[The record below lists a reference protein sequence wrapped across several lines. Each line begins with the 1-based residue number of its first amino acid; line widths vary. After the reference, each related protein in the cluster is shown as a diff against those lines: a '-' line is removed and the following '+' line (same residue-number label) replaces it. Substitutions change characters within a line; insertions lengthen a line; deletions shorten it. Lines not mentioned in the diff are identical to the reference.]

1 MQIIRFICVVLA
13 VFSFVGCEFYGG
25 DSMPPADY
33 SVYLRLVSPSGN
45 NILDSLGIYKDGPIS
60 IDEKGLFCVDAIRTS
75 DNKPPLRITKNLI
88 CASIQAGTEYSK
100 EESIIGLF
108 WSDFDAHEGKE
119 TYEIQLQSPKIF
131 GDNRVRN
138 ISWFVRVSSRNLVD
152 VYKCIIDGQEVSLD
166 NKIMTHRGEESV
178 ITLCCYNS
186 SLQDDSRPK

>member
-25 DSMPPADY
+25 DCPPPAIH

-75 DNKPPLRITKNLI
+75 DNKPPLRITKDLI

-108 WSDFDAHEGKE
+108 WGDFDAHEGKE

-166 NKIMTHRGEESV
+166 NKIMTYRGEKSV

>member
-1 MQIIRFICVVLA
+1 MQIIRFICVVL
-13 VFSFVGCEFYGG
+13 VVLSFVGCNNPIE
-25 DSMPPADY
+25 DSIPPTDY

-60 IDEKGLFCVDAIRTS
+60 IDEKGLFGVDGIRTS
-75 DNKPPLRITKNLI
+75 DKNPLRITKDLI
-88 CASIQAGTEYSK
+88 CASIQAGAEYSK

-138 ISWFVRVSSRNLVD
+138 ISWFVRVSSANLFD
-152 VYKCIIDGQEVSLD
+152 VYKCKIDGQEVPLD
-166 NKIMTHRGEESV
+166 NKIMTYRGEESV